1 MRKNFKKAL
10 FSIFTAILVL
20 SMATT
25 TSFAAVVNYGS
36 EYKNQPTKSYSV
48 TFKDVNKNY
57 WAFGYI
63 GEMVERGVLSG
74 YPNGYF
80 YPENTITRAEFSKI
94 MCLAASLDVE
104 PVDYTSYVD
113 VDASEWYAPYV
124 ETGKYYLSGYV
135 SDGNKYYMPE
145 ANALRED
152 IAVALVKLKGYNTS
166 LADESILKAMFTDY
180 QSISSGARKYVAIA
194 VENELISGYE
204 DNTFRGQ
211 SSITRA
217 EAATLL
223 WRAYQYG
230 NSNKVFEKEEFDEP
244 APSKNN
250 NNKNDN
256 KQTIKKEE
264 PTDDDDDDD
273 REVTKPTKPET
284 KTNTEPKQEE
294 YVEPVPE
301 YTHEVKT
308 IANGVTNL
316 DRMINTDDGI
326 AYTDLDAGRIYTVP
340 ADGKKAKCVL
350 DVNEL
355 PYLGEDNLSKETLA
369 NMSGAIMGFGYNYYD
384 SSLYAIISQ
393 RSNTTNAYLY
403 NISDDEVSADISAL
417 YDNIRVGNAAI
428 RMFFDANGNISFW
441 RYGDRAWGR
450 GDVIIDINN
459 MKILDSECFTYNK
472 HDFMYGK
479 KSSYGP
485 VIYDENTKEEIDFYI
500 KGHPSYIGVG
510 YNGCYFSESDNEEF
524 YCVDSKGNEK
534 FLFSVDDI
542 DATDGKRFDINTID
556 TNVYDEHDETM
567 NLTATKAYCTADA
580 SGNIYFWDSNYSCI
594 RQISEK

>member
-1 MRKNFKKAL
+1 MKKNFKKAL
-10 FSIFTAILVL
+10 FNIFTAILVL

-36 EYKNQPTKSYSV
+36 EYTNQPTKSYSV

-57 WAFGYI
+57 WAFSYI

-94 MCLAASLDVE
+94 MCLAASLAVTPVE
-104 PVDYTSYVD
+104 YTSYVD

-124 ETGKYYLSGYV
+124 ETGKFYLSGYV

-152 IAVALVKLKGYNTS
+152 IAVELVKLKGYNTS

-264 PTDDDDDDD
+264 PADDDD

-284 KTNTEPKQEE
+284 KTDTEPKQEE

-417 YDNIRVGNAAI
+417 YDNIRAANNNAGA
-428 RMFFDANGNISFW
+428 RMFFDKNGNIMLW
-441 RYGDRAWGR
+441 NGGAH
-450 GDVIIDINN
+450 VLDISN
-459 MKILDSECFTYNK
+459 MKTLDKDCFEYSKN
-472 HDFMYGK
+472 DSIYGK
-479 KSSYGP
+479 NSPYGP
-485 VIYDENTKEEIDFYI
+485 VIENENTKEAIDFYI
-500 KGHPSYIGVG
+500 KGHPSYIGIG

-534 FLFSVDDI
+534 FLFSVDDV
-542 DATDGKRFDINTID
+542 DSVDGKRFDINTID
-556 TNVYDEHDETM
+556 TNVYDELDGSFKT
-567 NLTATKAYCTADA
+567 LATKAYCTADA

>member
-20 SMATT
+20 SMTT

-36 EYKNQPTKSYSV
+36 EYTNQPTKSYSV

-94 MCLAASLDVE
+94 MCLAASLDVT
-104 PVDYTSYVD
+104 PVEYTSYAD

-244 APSKNN
+244 ALKSD

-256 KQTIKKEE
+256 KQTIKKEKT
-264 PTDDDDDDD
+264 TDDDDDDD

-284 KTNTEPKQEE
+284 KTDTEPKQEE

-316 DRMINTDDGI
+316 DVMTYTDDGI
-326 AYTDLDAGRIYTVP
+326 VYLDHRAMKIYAVP
-340 ADGKKAKCVL
+340 ADGKKSKCVF
-350 DVNEL
+350 DSNEL
-355 PYLGEDNLSKETLA
+355 PYLGEDNLSKAALA
-369 NMSGAIMGFGYNYYD
+369 DVKTDIVGFGYNYYD
-384 SSLYAIISQ
+384 SCLYAIISQ
-393 RSNTTNAYLY
+393 FDGNSNIYLY
-403 NISDDEVSADISAL
+403 NITDDEITADMTEMINTTPYGFGSRSSSGSRLAFDKNGYLYFDKIYDIS
-417 YDNIRVGNAAI
+417 
-428 RMFFDANGNISFW
+428 
-441 RYGDRAWGR
+441 
-450 GDVIIDINN
+450 N
-459 MKILDSECFTYNK
+459 MKIIEDNYNAHDIWYGYADKTFMTY
-472 HDFMYGK
+472 
-479 KSSYGP
+479 
-485 VIYDENTKEEIDFYI
+485 TKPDPYEEYIKNDKTGEKIDYYI
-500 KGHPSYIGVG
+500 KGNPKFIGYG
-510 YNGCYFSESDNEEF
+510 ANGCYFTESDNNEF

-534 FLFSVDDI
+534 FLFSIDDI
-542 DATDGKRFDINTID
+542 DIVDDKRFDINTIVKGD
-556 TNVYDEHDETM
+556 NIWDESWTHVEVQEF
-567 NLTATKAYCTADA
+567 CTADA